1 MSRHEDPPTNPT
13 DNPRLL
19 EIASANL
26 SRRALLRG
34 SLGAGAL
41 ALFGGGAAGI
51 SACGDDYRPH
61 LPGRPTKLGFSAV
74 PKSLADTLTVPKGY
88 TARVLYATGDPLDE
102 GLAEY
107 ANDGSDATA
116 TFERRAGDHHDGMA
130 FFGLDEQG
138 RPGDSP
144 DRGLLCI
151 NHEYVSTMF
160 VHPSGA
166 TVENGVRSR
175 PDEVLREQY
184 LYGVSVVE
192 VRRTGDGSWRYHKG
206 SPYNRRLHASSEME
220 LSGPLRGSP
229 AMVTRYSPD
238 GTRTRGTVQNCSAG
252 KTPWGTYLTCE
263 ENWAGQ
269 FRRVSSED
277 DAKRSTAE
285 RAAFQRYGVLG
296 TGRHLW
302 ATTTPDTEDQLFG
315 RWQAQVRGATAAED
329 YRNVANTFGWIVE
342 IDPYAP
348 ASVPRKRTA
357 MGRFQRES
365 ATAAAAVPG
374 RPIVIYSGDDAYN
387 EYIYKYVSTQPWDPA
402 DATAADRLAIGN
414 KYLDDG
420 KVYVARFASDGTGE
434 WLELG
439 FGKNGIGPGYERY
452 PFADALD
459 VALHTRLAADAAGAT
474 KMDRPEWAAVD
485 PLTGAVYVTLTG
497 SLFGARSL
505 VGVNAANPRYYNDPR
520 GETASAQW
528 GNPNG
533 HIIRWREPSP
543 EATTFTWDIFLFGAI
558 ARDAGTANL
567 SRLDEAND
575 FSSPDGLWFSPTTK
589 VCWLQTDDQAAPDVS
604 NCMMLAC
611 LPGAVGDG
619 RRVAVENY
627 DDKGNRKQVTSPV
640 GLTPGPTLRRFL
652 VGPVGCE
659 ITGVA
664 EAPDGTALFVNIQH
678 PGETTTDPAAP
689 TSNWP
694 SGAAGARPRSA
705 TVVIT
710 RDDGGLIGV

>member
-1 MSRHEDPPTNPT
+1 MSRHEDPPTNLT

-19 EIASANL
+19 ELVEARL
-26 SRRALLRG
+26 SRRSLLRG

-41 ALFGGGAAGI
+41 AFLGGGGSLL

-74 PKSLADTLTVPKGY
+74 PKNLADTVTVPEGY
-88 TARVLYATGDPLDE
+88 TAHVLYATGDPLDHD
-102 GLAEY
+102 LPEY

-116 TFERRAGDHHDGMA
+116 GFARRSGDHHDGMA

-138 RPGDSP
+138 RPGDSL

-151 NHEYVSTMF
+151 NHEYISTMF
-160 VHPSGA
+160 THPAGA
-166 TVENGVRSR
+166 TVENGVRTN

-192 VRRTGDGSWRYHKG
+192 VRRTSEGSWSYQKG
-206 SPYNRRLHASSEME
+206 SPYNRRIHAITEME
-220 LSGPLRGSP
+220 LSGPLRGSQ
-229 AMVTRYSPD
+229 AMITRYSPD

-269 FRRVSSED
+269 FRRVSTED
-277 DAKRSTAE
+277 DSKRSTAE
-285 RAAFQRYGVLG
+285 RAALQRYGVLG

-315 RWQAQVRGATAAED
+315 RWQAEVRGDTAADD

-387 EYIYKYVSTQPWDPA
+387 EYIYKYVSRQVWDPA
-402 DATAADRLAIGN
+402 DATADDRLAIGN

-420 KVYVARFASDGTGE
+420 TVYVARFFSDGTGE
-434 WLELG
+434 WLELAH
-439 FGKNGIGPGYERY
+439 GKNGIGAGYPRY
-452 PFADALD
+452 PFADQLD

-505 VGVNAANPRYYNDPR
+505 VGVTPANPRYYNDPR
-520 GETASAQW
+520 GPTGSAQW

-543 EATTFTWDIFLFGAI
+543 EATTFTWDLFLFGAM
-558 ARDAGTANL
+558 ARDAGPANL
-567 SRLDEAND
+567 SRLDESND

-611 LPGAVGDG
+611 LPGSVGDG
-619 RRVAVENY
+619 RRVVIENT
-627 DDKGNRKQVTSPV
+627 DDKGNRKRVTSPV
-640 GLTPGPTLRRFL
+640 GLSPGPTLRRFL

-678 PGETTTDPAAP
+678 PGETTSDLSAP

-694 SGAAGARPRSA
+694 SGVPGTRPRSA

-710 RDDGGLIGV
+710 RDDGGPIGL